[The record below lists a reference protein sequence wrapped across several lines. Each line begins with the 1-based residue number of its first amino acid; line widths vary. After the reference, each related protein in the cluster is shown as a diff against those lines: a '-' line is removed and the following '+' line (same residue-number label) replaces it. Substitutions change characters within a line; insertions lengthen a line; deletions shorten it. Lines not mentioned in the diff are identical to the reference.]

1 MGKRIDPAKSW
12 LKCFFQISFDRGFK
26 STVWTIGWYHAKGMR
41 ETNSQTNQRKKKEM
55 AAKTGSGFPEEN
67 EFGFEFIEESE
78 MESVKRGRKAQV
90 IPEMVQFFAKAKV
103 GQIVK
108 VNYFAIDTEKASAEE
123 VKLAKAKN
131 AATIRSHAKASGWSK
146 VQISWSPK
154 GVPQVKRI
162 A

>member
-1 MGKRIDPAKSW
+1 M
-12 LKCFFQISFDRGFK
+12 
-26 STVWTIGWYHAKGMR
+26 TVLPIEWSHAKGMR
-41 ETNSQTNQRKKKEM
+41 RTNSQTNHRKNQKM
-55 AAKTGSGFPEEN
+55 AREKDSGTPEEN

-90 IPEMVQFFAKAKV
+90 IPEMVAFFAKAKV

-108 VNYFAIDTEKASAEE
+108 VNYFAIDTESVSAED
-123 VKLAKAKN
+123 VKTAKAKN